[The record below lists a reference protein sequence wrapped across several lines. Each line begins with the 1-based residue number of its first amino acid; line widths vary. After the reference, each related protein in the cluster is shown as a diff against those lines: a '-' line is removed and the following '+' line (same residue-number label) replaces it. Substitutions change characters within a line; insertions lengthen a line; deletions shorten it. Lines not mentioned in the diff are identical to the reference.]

1 MDTTRLVQTGRDANL
16 PPISDAAM
24 TVVGSSLGTVHSSA
38 SLRSGVSACVMSE
51 WYSDTSL
58 ACKPSSGFPGQNMDL
73 VVTCGNTQSTLSSAN
88 SYDSPNLQDIGK
100 QLSMPGDIAVFLH
113 GTNLGASDYS
123 FRVTIGVYGCKST
136 RWVSDTSLQ
145 CLLNSGFASTDI
157 TVQALKQAASCRTC
171 LPHETLVRCTPA
183 HPGICVE
190 CAPCL
195 AGFFRD
201 CYSGPASSGSCN
213 PCPNENLP
221 HEQRFFKP
229 IVGTNKTSCTRCTVC
244 KQDKEY
250 QKQRCTTT
258 TDTICDACGP
268 CATGVRVGCG
278 GDSAGRCVVIGSDIS
293 SVLGSASGVVK
304 GSKISDS
311 QLVVSEP
318 FELWMTG
325 PNNGTGLRIPESTV
339 LNFASGIQD
348 VSLSAISPTQK
359 MYGALQDRTLLRELG
374 LARFGDNGTR
384 HVFKMISPVIYCSP
398 SGLSMSQAASVFFKI
413 NMDPIYANPNISIIS
428 EPVAASAYL
437 WSTINEKWERKS
449 DGIFT
454 NNSFEFRTKSFSSYV
469 ILAPFNETFVGD
481 PDWWLIESLGWSRE
495 EWGLFVFL
503 PGGILLCCCLRLC
516 FVFASKRTPASSI
529 ENEDPK
535 TDQPIKQHTKD
546 NVDKDKS
553 SPPGAR
559 VRSEALRMEEKQID
573 GELAGNVLCEFD
585 ALAHSG
591 VFRPTRLV
599 MKSASGPL
607 LLDVNAVDHQ
617 DGTVFLSPVRNIS
630 SVEHSDCTGNS
641 RTKSNTGLEYSDD
654 IYLRDVSLRR
664 SALDS
669 VTKQSGVGI
678 ALNRRHDGSH
688 IVTDLNPQ
696 GPAAESGQVIVGDKL
711 VSVDGVSLLG
721 LSREEVSNMLLGPP
735 GSWIQL
741 VLDADAV
748 ATSSQMV
755 DLSMLTS
762 RTQPEPVRR
771 QAALPFLRQR
781 SGHDTQ
787 SAHKEQRAATP
798 EDAQSEAGVRRRADL
813 DELEIGSRH
822 RNSGIQPPTL
832 LSGAQTVSGGR
843 QGTAGSKSRFQ
854 RSNLES
860 AFELLERTLR
870 DHDTRQTR
878 LEEDKRVVHMLSV
891 RSEMQR
897 SRGGPLS
904 PTKVEPSSSSTAS
917 VVSMATRSSETLG
930 SLGVPSQG
938 LGTPYSRQVGI
949 VQPTGKRA
957 KSSELPSLQFSRRS
971 MPTTVPDVEVPP
983 VFSPP
988 SGRFSR
994 APSSQGDMQSGT
1006 LTQVGSSTVER
1017 GRERRLAAATTAS
1030 ALKAGRESETRS
1042 QAGNI
1047 ADKNDRGY
1055 EGWASDW

>member
-100 QLSMPGDIAVFLH
+100 QLSMPGDISVFLH

-145 CLLNSGFASTDI
+145 CLLNSGFTSSDI

-201 CYSGPASSGSCN
+201 CYAGPASSGSCN

-221 HEQRFFKP
+221 HDQRFFKP

-278 GDSAGRCVVIGSDIS
+278 GDSAGRCVVMGSEIS

-325 PNNGTGLRIPESTV
+325 PNNGTGLRISQSTV

-359 MYGALQDRTLLRELG
+359 MYEALQDRALLRELG
-374 LARFGDNGTR
+374 LARFGDNNTR

-437 WSTINEKWERKS
+437 WSTVNEKWERKT
-449 DGIFT
+449 DVIFT

-469 ILAPFNETFVGD
+469 VLAPFNETFVGD

-503 PGGILLCCCLRLC
+503 PSGILLCCCLRLY

-529 ENEDPK
+529 ENDDPK
-535 TDQPIKQHTKD
+535 TDQPIKHHKKD
-546 NVDKDKS
+546 HVDKDKS
-553 SPPGAR
+553 NPPGAR
-559 VRSEALRMEEKQID
+559 VGSEALRMEEKQID
-573 GELAGNVLCEFD
+573 GVLAGNGLCRFD

-591 VFRPTRLV
+591 VFRPTRFF

-630 SVEHSDCTGNS
+630 SVEHSDSTGNS
-641 RTKSNTGLEYSDD
+641 RTKSRLEYSDD
-654 IYLRDVSLRR
+654 TYFRDVSLRR
-664 SALDS
+664 SVLDSHS
-669 VTKQSGVGI
+669 VTKQCGVGI
-678 ALNRRHDGSH
+678 ALNRRHDGSQ

-696 GPAAESGQVIVGDKL
+696 GPAAESGQVVVGDKL

-721 LSREEVSNMLLGPP
+721 LSREEVSNMLLGQP
-735 GSWIQL
+735 GSLIQL

-762 RTQPEPVRR
+762 RTQPEPVRK
-771 QAALPFLRQR
+771 QAALHFLRQR

-798 EDAQSEAGVRRRADL
+798 EDAQSESGVRRRADL

-878 LEEDKRVVHMLSV
+878 LEEDKRVVHMLNL
-891 RSEMQR
+891 RSEMQS

-917 VVSMATRSSETLG
+917 VVSMTTRSSETLG

-938 LGTPYSRQVGI
+938 LGTPYIRQVGI

-971 MPTTVPDVEVPP
+971 MPTTVPDVEVPL

-988 SGRFSR
+988 SGRLSR
-994 APSSQGDMQSGT
+994 APSSQCDIQSGT
-1006 LTQVGSSTVER
+1006 LTQVGSSTVQR
-1017 GRERRLAAATTAS
+1017 DRERQLPAATTSS